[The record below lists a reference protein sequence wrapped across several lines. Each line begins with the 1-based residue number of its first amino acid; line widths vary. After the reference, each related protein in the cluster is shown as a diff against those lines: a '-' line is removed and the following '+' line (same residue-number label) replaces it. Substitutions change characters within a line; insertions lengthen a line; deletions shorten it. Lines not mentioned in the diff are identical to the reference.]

1 VRGRR
6 RFFGVAR
13 KPAPDIL
20 SSEKTYAEGRMRFE
34 ARAAAK
40 LPSGDHMTFEGFSG
54 LRLQASTNR
63 KSWTY
68 RDKSAV
74 DSRRRQ
80 VKLGEWPAMSFA
92 GAIAEH
98 ILAREA
104 EVASATMTRLL
115 ASSRDRI
122 QRRTIATVIA
132 GQNR

>member
-1 VRGRR
+1 
-6 RFFGVAR
+6 
-13 KPAPDIL
+13 
-20 SSEKTYAEGRMRFE
+20 MRFE

-40 LPSGDHMTFEGFSG
+40 PPSGDHMTFEGFSG

-104 EVASATMTRLL
+104 EAEATSATMTRLL

-122 QRRTIATVIA
+122 QRDTIATVIA

>member
-1 VRGRR
+1 
-6 RFFGVAR
+6 
-13 KPAPDIL
+13 
-20 SSEKTYAEGRMRFE
+20 MRFD

-40 LPSGDHMTFEGFSG
+40 PPSGDHMTFEGFSG

-104 EVASATMTRLL
+104 EAEADATSATMTRLL

-122 QRRTIATVIA
+122 QRHTIATVIA

>member
-1 VRGRR
+1 
-6 RFFGVAR
+6 
-13 KPAPDIL
+13 
-20 SSEKTYAEGRMRFE
+20 MRFE

-40 LPSGDHMTFEGFSG
+40 PPSGDHMTFE
-54 LRLQASTNR
+54 RLQASTNR

-104 EVASATMTRLL
+104 EAEAEAEADADATSATMTRLL

-122 QRRTIATVIA
+122 QRHTIATVIA

>member
-1 VRGRR
+1 
-6 RFFGVAR
+6 
-13 KPAPDIL
+13 
-20 SSEKTYAEGRMRFE
+20 MRFD

-40 LPSGDHMTFEGFSG
+40 PPSGDHMTFEGFSG

-80 VKLGEWPAMSFA
+80 VKLGVWPAMSFA

-104 EVASATMTRLL
+104 EADATSATMTRLL

-122 QRRTIATVIA
+122 QRHTIATVIA